1 MNLSAYRASRSVAL
15 ALALVV
21 GSAVPSQAATTAT
34 GRPYY
39 QTVSID
45 KVLSTRPALVVVS
58 PLYQVTLQVMGAE
71 ITGISMELSKQRN
84 FSVSRA
90 ENGRMVFLDS
100 LVKAGGAD
108 LNLILDDETV
118 LPIRLQVAN
127 APSGTRI
134 YKFMTG
140 DAIAAQTAAAQAQED
155 EEAAAQTQAAPAPA
169 APAPRPSTA
178 PTGSRPAPAPVA
190 AAPAPA
196 PVTRPVAAPT
206 APRPA
211 TTAIPTPP
219 VVRPATAATPARP
232 AAAPVT
238 TRPAAASA
246 AAPRPVVTPTLEV
259 SARRDGT
266 DALLAYKLT
275 SPTGGVLFAD
285 MKTLRV
291 TDGRNAL
298 AVVPVTLPRSSM
310 APILGLVRVKNAPND
325 LVVSLGA
332 QTLGPARAFNLSRKV
347 TVQ

>member
-1 MNLSAYRASRSVAL
+1 MSMNISAHLAPRTAVL

-34 GRPYY
+34 DRPYY

-71 ITGISMELSKQRN
+71 VTGISMELSKQKN

-90 ENGRMVFLDS
+90 ENGKMIFLDS
-100 LVKAGGAD
+100 LVRAGGAD

-155 EEAAAQTQAAPAPA
+155 EEPAVQPQVTPAPA
-169 APAPRPSTA
+169 APAPSPATT
-178 PTGSRPAPAPVA
+178 PTGSRPAPAPAVA
-190 AAPAPA
+190 TRTTPAPTA
-196 PVTRPVAAPT
+196 

-211 TTAIPTPP
+211 P
-219 VVRPATAATPARP
+219 
-232 AAAPVT
+232 
-238 TRPAAASA
+238 
-246 AAPRPVVTPTLEV
+246 TPTLEV
-259 SARRDGT
+259 SARRDGP
-266 DALLAYKLT
+266 DALLTYKLT

-285 MKTLRV
+285 MRTLRV

-298 AVVPVTLPRSSM
+298 SVVPVTLPRSSM
-310 APILGLVRVKNAPND
+310 APILGVVRVKNAPND

-332 QTLGPARAFNLSRKV
+332 LMLGPARAFNLSRKV